1 MEESVLTVRNLRA
14 EYPSA
19 IAVDGLSFSVKRG
32 ECLALVGESG
42 SGKSTIALSLLRLGK
57 AKLSGEVLFSG
68 RNLLDLTEKEMTE
81 IRGREI
87 SAVFQDSM
95 SGLNPVITV
104 GHQLVYVIRLNDR
117 KSSKQSVKRRAVE
130 YLSSVGLEDAT
141 RIYSLYPHELS
152 GGMRQR
158 VMIAMAL
165 AAGSSSLLIAD
176 EPTTALDVT
185 VQKGILSLLRKM
197 IDEKAMAML
206 LISHDLGVVSAL
218 ADRILVL
225 YGGKLM
231 EERDAQS
238 FFSSPRHPYS
248 KALLRSARGDY
259 DGDKLFV
266 ISGNPFQL
274 GDVCTGCRFASRCHE
289 AIEKCFQS
297 EPPVSTSERCS
308 LRCWKYGVCDG

>member
-185 VQKGILSLLRKM
+185 VQKGILSLLRK
-197 IDEKAMAML
+197 L
-206 LISHDLGVVSAL
+206 WL
-218 ADRILVL
+218 
-225 YGGKLM
+225 
-231 EERDAQS
+231 
-238 FFSSPRHPYS
+238 
-248 KALLRSARGDY
+248 
-259 DGDKLFV
+259 
-266 ISGNPFQL
+266 
-274 GDVCTGCRFASRCHE
+274 
-289 AIEKCFQS
+289 
-297 EPPVSTSERCS
+297 CS
-308 LRCWKYGVCDG
+308 